1 MKRASLEGLVIAFCD
16 DVFPEEIRMQP
27 ASRRRFLETIAAA
40 PMLGAFSAPKASK
53 PSEEQNLV
61 TLFGD
66 GLSLSSAEYVEL
78 LRKIVE
84 GRGIA
89 EDDYSLGGVVAELEE
104 KMARALGKERA
115 IYFPTGTLANHIAV
129 RILARDR
136 SRVIVPNDSH
146 LYNDS
151 GDCAQQL
158 SRLNL
163 VPLLSDT
170 ATFPLEQVKDV
181 VERTR
186 SGRVASGVGA
196 LVIESPVRRKRG
208 ELFDYGEM
216 KRICAFARDNDIKTH
231 LDGARLYMASAYT
244 GVSPREYASHFDTVY
259 VSLWKYFNAAS
270 GAILAGPSDVIDG
283 LYHTRRM
290 FGGALPA
297 AWPYAAVALHYLE
310 GFEADFGRAVQT
322 ASIFF
327 SLLKQHPSF
336 EVEPIPNGSNIF
348 KLFVKDTDLNRFREN
363 LTAKDVLLPQPRPER
378 DFFFLTVNATWNR
391 THPETLARKFRES
404 V

>member
-1 MKRASLEGLVIAFCD
+1 ME
-16 DVFPEEIRMQP
+16 P
-27 ASRRRFLETIAAA
+27 ASRRRFLETVAAA
-40 PMLGAFSAPKASK
+40 PMLGAAQALSAPEASK
-53 PSEEQNLV
+53 PDGKQNV
-61 TLFGD
+61 MLFGD
-66 GLSLSSAEYVEL
+66 GLSLSSAEYVEVL
-78 LRKIVE
+78 QKIVE
-84 GRGIA
+84 QRGIS
-89 EDDYSLGGVVAELEE
+89 EDDYSLGGVVEELEE
-104 KMARALGKERA
+104 KMARVLGKERA

-129 RILARDR
+129 RKLSRDR
-136 SRVIVPNDSH
+136 ARAIVPSDSH

-163 VPLLSDT
+163 VPIVSDT
-170 ATFPLEQVKDV
+170 ATFTLEQVMNV
-181 VERTR
+181 VERTK
-186 SGRVASGVGA
+186 SGRVGTEVGA
-196 LVIESPVRRKRG
+196 LVIESPVRRKLG
-208 ELFDYGEM
+208 EVFDYGEM
-216 KRICAFARDNDIKTH
+216 KRICAFARDNDIQTH

-270 GAILAGPSDVIDG
+270 GAILAGPSEVVDG

-322 ASIFF
+322 ATTFF
-327 SLLKQHPSF
+327 SLVEQHPSF
-336 EVEPIPNGSNIF
+336 EVEPVRSGSNIF
-348 KLFVKDTDLNRFREN
+348 KLLVRSPDLARFREN
-363 LTAKDVLLPQPRPER
+363 LAAKGVLLLPQPRPER
-378 DFFFLTVNATWNR
+378 GGFVLTVNATWNR
-391 THPETLARKFRES
+391 SDPETLARKFIES